1 MRYAK
6 YKPTGIPWLPEL
18 TEGWEVWPPYASTL
32 SATQHLRVR
41 TVRTEILTRRI
52 GGAECGEIRFVE

>member
-1 MRYAK
+1 MKSFEMRYANRREMK
-6 YKPTGIPWLPEL
+6 RIRA
-18 TEGWEVWPPYASTL
+18 YASTL
-32 SATQHLRVR
+32 SATPHLRVR